1 MRLLTLVIMFLA
13 SLQWDGVKVV
23 RSESEWLEFLGP
35 ERYRT
40 MRGKGV
46 DRAFVGPYAYPPKT
60 KGVYQCAG
68 CALPLFQTSSQYD
81 AGGGFPCFKEP
92 IVSQN
97 IYYEEDWSLSF
108 KRYEVLCRKCD
119 SHLGHVFRDG
129 PPPKYFRYCIN
140 SSALRFKE

>member
-1 MRLLTLVIMFLA
+1 MKLLTLILTILA
-13 SLQWDGVKVV
+13 IHWDGVKLI
-23 RSESEWLEFLGP
+23 RSESEWIDFLGP

-46 DRAFVGPYAYPPKT
+46 DQAFVGLYAYPPKT
-60 KGVYQCAG
+60 AGVYHCAG
-68 CALPLFQTSSQYD
+68 CDLPLFQSSAQYD

-92 IVSQN
+92 IAIEN

-119 SHLGHVFRDG
+119 CHLGHLFRDG

-140 SSALRFKE
+140 STALQFKE